1 MLHFGVSGYPL
12 AFFASPYRKDRLKI
26 FPWLNELGIDALEL
40 QMTYGPRTTP
50 ENCRL
55 LRAQAEKHGIVLS
68 VHASYFIVLSSADE
82 EKIVRSMAMLWK
94 TYELAEIL
102 GARKIVLHPG
112 PLYKED
118 PAKVLVR
125 TRKNVERFLKEHK
138 KRKSVLCLE
147 TAGKVGQLG
156 GLEEI
161 LTLCEGL
168 EGVEPCIDFGHL
180 HARSCGG
187 YKSEKEIREVFK
199 KLKKFGAL
207 PGGAHFHYTPIH
219 YGPRGELVHRKLTD
233 TREDGS
239 LYCPRPEV
247 VAKLLKE
254 YKVSG
259 TVISECHDSQEEGAR
274 VLQEFYRQTSASA
287 SVPKAP
293 KRGRKL

>member
-1 MLHFGVSGYPL
+1 MLHFGVAGYPP
-12 AFFASPYRKDRLKI
+12 AFFESPYKKDRLQI
-26 FPWLNELGIDALEL
+26 FAWLKGLGLDALEL

-55 LRAQAEKHGIVLS
+55 LRAQAEKYGITLS

-82 EKIVRSMAMLWK
+82 VKLARSMETMWK

-102 GARKIVLHPG
+102 GAKKIVLHPG

-118 PAKVLVR
+118 PAKVLAR
-125 TRKNVERFLKEHK
+125 TRRNTERFLKRYK
-138 KRKSVLCLE
+138 KRKATLYME
-147 TAGKVGQLG
+147 TAGKMGQLG

-161 LTLCEGL
+161 LSLCKGL
-168 EGVEPCIDFGHL
+168 EGVAPCIDFGHL

-187 YKSEKEIREVFK
+187 YKTAKEIQEVFVV
-199 KLKKFGAL
+199 LKKAGYL

-219 YGPRGELVHRKLTD
+219 YGPRGELVHRKLAD
-233 TREDGS
+233 KREDGTP
-239 LYCPRPEV
+239 YGPRPEM

-259 TVISECHDSQEEGAR
+259 TVISECHDSQEEGAM
-274 VLQEFYRQTSASA
+274 VLKKFCG
-287 SVPKAP
+287 K
-293 KRGRKL
+293 